1 MFNWE
6 KLFQN
11 KNIHDQRR
19 LFIETIVN
27 IVHNYIPNKCITS
40 NDKDPLWLNYHIK
53 SLINQ
58 KNEYL
63 STSKTE
69 DLILFMKT

>member
-19 LFIETIVN
+19 LFIETTVN

-40 NDKDPLWLNYHIK
+40 NDKDLLWLNYHIK

-63 STSKTE
+63 STSGTE

>member
-19 LFIETIVN
+19 LFIETIVS

-40 NDKDPLWLNYHIK
+40 NDKDLLWLNYHIK

-63 STSKTE
+63 STSRTE